1 MSTGQATPANTKA
14 RPSGWTKPQM
24 ADEIIGMLVDGS
36 SLNLG
41 IGMPTLIAER
51 MPAAKDIFIHSENG
65 VLGVKGR
72 PTPETLSPTLINAGK
87 ESISVRSG
95 VSYFD
100 SATSFGII
108 RGGHIDCCVLGGMQ
122 VDVEGSLANW
132 MIPGEKVTG
141 MGGAM
146 DLVHGAKRIVV
157 MLTHFSKNGA
167 CKLMKKCD
175 LPLTG
180 VGVVHTVVTDLG
192 IFSPTGTHF
201 RIEKLANGVTRSD
214 LGMDPGLL
222 ES

>member
-1 MSTGQATPANTKA
+1 MD
-14 RPSGWTKPQM
+14 M
-24 ADEIIGMLVDGS
+24 ADQIIAMLEPGS

-51 MPAAKDIFIHSENG
+51 LPASMQVFIHSENG
-65 VLGVKGR
+65 VLGVEGR
-72 PTPETLSPTLINAGK
+72 PTPETMSPTLINAGK
-87 ESISVRSG
+87 ESISVRRG

-132 MIPGEKVTG
+132 MIPGKKVTG

-146 DLVHGAKRIVV
+146 DLVHGAKQVIV
-157 MLTHFSKNGA
+157 MLAHFSKNGE
-167 CKLMKKCD
+167 CKLRRRCE

-180 VGVVHTVVTDLG
+180 KNVVTTVVTDLG
-192 IFSPTGTHF
+192 IFTPTGDSF
-201 RIEKLANGVTRSD
+201 RIDRLADGVV
-214 LGMDPGLL
+214 
-222 ES
+222 ESQLALP

>member
-1 MSTGQATPANTKA
+1 MNNSPPAGWSKA
-14 RPSGWTKPQM
+14 EM
-24 ADEIIGMLVDGS
+24 ADEIIAMLEDGC

-51 MPAAKDIFIHSENG
+51 MPASKGVFIHSENG

-72 PTPETLSPTLINAGK
+72 PTPETMSPTLINAGK
-87 ESISVRSG
+87 ESISVQAG

-108 RGGHIDCCVLGGMQ
+108 RGGHIDHCVLGGMQ

-132 MIPGEKVTG
+132 MIPGKKVAG

-146 DLVHGAKRIVV
+146 DLVNGAKNVIV
-157 MLTHFSKNGA
+157 MLSHFSKDGT
-167 CKLMKKCD
+167 CKLMKRCD

-180 VGVVHTVVTDLG
+180 KNVVTTAITNLG
-192 IFSPTGTHF
+192 IFQPTGHAF
-201 RIEKLANGVTRSD
+201 KIVKLAPGISLD
-214 LGMDPGLL
+214 LLGAT
-222 ES
+222 EFVS

>member
-1 MSTGQATPANTKA
+1 LNA
-14 RPSGWTKPQM
+14 RTIEGWSKEEM
-24 ADEIIGMLVDGS
+24 ADQIIAMLEDGC

-41 IGMPTLIAER
+41 IGMPTLIAQR
-51 MPAAKDIFIHSENG
+51 MPVEKGVFIQSENG

-72 PTPETLSPTLINAGK
+72 PTRETISPTLINAGK
-87 ESISVRSG
+87 ESISVQLG

-132 MIPGEKVTG
+132 MIPGKKVAG

-146 DLVHGAKRIVV
+146 DLVHGAKRIIV
-157 MLTHFSKNGA
+157 MLSHFSKSGQ
-167 CKLMKKCD
+167 CKLMKRCD

-180 VGVVHTVVTDLG
+180 KQVVTTIVTNLG
-192 IFSPTGTHF
+192 IFSPTAATF
-201 RIEKLANGVTRSD
+201 RIEQLASGVTLQD
-214 LGMDPGLL
+214 LGVDSQLL
-222 ES
+222 VDARS

>member
-1 MSTGQATPANTKA
+1 MLSSATVV
-14 RPSGWTKPQM
+14 GWSKNQM
-24 ADEIIGMLVDGS
+24 ADEIIARLEDGC

-51 MPAAKDIFIHSENG
+51 MPTEKGVFIHSENG

-72 PTPETLSPTLINAGK
+72 PTPETVSATLINAGK
-87 ESISVRSG
+87 ETISVQAG

-108 RGGHIDCCVLGGMQ
+108 RGGHIDYCVLGGMQ
-122 VDVEGSLANW
+122 VDVEGNLANW
-132 MIPGEKVTG
+132 MIPGKKVAG

-146 DLVHGAKRIVV
+146 DLVNGAKHIVV
-157 MLTHFSKNGA
+157 MLDHFSKNAA
-167 CKLMKKCD
+167 CKLMSRCD

-180 VGVVHTVVTDLG
+180 MKVVDTVVTNLG
-192 IFSPTGTHF
+192 IFSPTGTKF
-201 RIEKLANGVTRSD
+201 RIEKLAEGVAVND
-214 LGMDPGLL
+214 LGLDQSMV